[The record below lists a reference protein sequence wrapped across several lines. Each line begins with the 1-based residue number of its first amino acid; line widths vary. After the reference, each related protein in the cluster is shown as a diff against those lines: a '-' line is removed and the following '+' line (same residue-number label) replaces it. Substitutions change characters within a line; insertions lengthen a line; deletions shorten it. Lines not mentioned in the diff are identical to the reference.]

1 MMKIFKWIFR
11 AKIEIFFGVIS
22 KESQEKNFAFK
33 IESILTRKIGKI
45 KLANLKRISIK
56 PD

>member
-45 KLANLKRISIK
+45 KLANLKRISIE
-56 PD
+56 PN